1 MRKSV
6 ESLKANS
13 LEVIVSSKHLEEQC
27 SNDIQK
33 IHDRIVNK
41 AHLPFFLCKIHDD
54 DDDDELLLW
63 YG

>member
-1 MRKSV
+1 MRRSV

-41 AHLPFFLCKIHDD
+41 AHLPSFIFTKDNISQMFFSLQNS
-54 DDDDELLLW
+54 
-63 YG
+63 